1 MELIFRGV
9 NDFFKGVDFLRET
22 DGEKLHQEIMAAGY
36 KARPVEELEMPFE
49 YTDYEQSFRENDG
62 RLHKV
67 VRMVTFNGLLLP
79 TKCNNTVSMAQCRP
93 INFYRAKN
101 VLQYDVTSKK
111 AFVTEKQVGKSLG
124 YLFRL
129 IPITGRVLFQFERAK
144 ENVSQDAELLTTE
157 SCWREYLQTALQE
170 EVCV

>member
-36 KARPVEELEMPFE
+36 KARPVEELEMFFE
-49 YTDYEQSFRENDG
+49 YPAYERSFWENEG
-62 RLHKV
+62 RLHKLL
-67 VRMVTFNGLLLP
+67 RLLTFNGLLLP
-79 TKCNNTVSMAQCRP
+79 AKRNNVVSMAQCRP
-93 INFYRAKN
+93 VNFYRAKR

-111 AFVTEKQVGKSLG
+111 AFVTEKHIGKSLG
-124 YLFRL
+124 YLLRL
-129 IPITGRVLFQFERAK
+129 IPVTCGVLLQFDRTIEDFQRNA
-144 ENVSQDAELLTTE
+144 QTLMTEL
-157 SCWREYLQTALQE
+157 CWQEYLQMKTQQ